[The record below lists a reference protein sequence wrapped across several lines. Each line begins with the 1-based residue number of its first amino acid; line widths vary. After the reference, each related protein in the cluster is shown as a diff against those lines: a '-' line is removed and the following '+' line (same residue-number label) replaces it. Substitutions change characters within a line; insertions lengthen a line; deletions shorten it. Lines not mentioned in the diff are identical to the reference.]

1 MESSFTSENY
11 SVEKGNWQ
19 DEPVYFLRDHHSGAE
34 AMIVPGIGANCVTWS
49 VQHAEQKIEILETP
63 PDPEALRT
71 RRFKAGIPIL
81 WPFPG
86 RVREARYT
94 FEGRE
99 HHLPVTD
106 KAGVHHI
113 HGLVIS
119 APWQVN
125 LMSIDAGASLRLRIS
140 SDELSEA
147 ERAGYP
153 FNFALFVTYTLIGN
167 ELLLDARV
175 DNLSN
180 EQNIPFS
187 YGLHPYFRAP
197 LQVSEAAPDRSAC
210 PVLIPAAALW
220 PTQDGLPTGPAQPLA
235 PELDFR
241 EWKPL
246 SSQPFDHMYSQ
257 VSYADDWT
265 TAAFRDPGLKLE
277 VRVKADEQYHDWVMF
292 TQPNR
297 PSLCLE
303 PYTAPP
309 NVINFEQEGLP
320 ESGLTILKPGQS
332 WNSQVIFEI
341 AGF

>member
-1 MESSFTSENY
+1 MESSLTSEAY
-11 SVEKGNWQ
+11 SVERGYWQ
-19 DEPVYFLRDHHSGAE
+19 EESVYFLRDHHSGAE
-34 AMIVPGIGANCVTWS
+34 AMIVPGIGANCVAWS
-49 VQHAEQKIEILETP
+49 VQQAGQKIEILETP
-63 PDPEALRT
+63 PDPESLRT

-86 RVREARYT
+86 RVREARYN
-94 FEGRE
+94 FDGKEY
-99 HHLPVTD
+99 HLPVTD
-106 KAGVHHI
+106 KGGVHHI

-125 LMSIDAGASLRLRIS
+125 QLAVDNGASLTLRIS
-140 SDELSEA
+140 SDDLSDA
-147 ERAGYP
+147 DRAGYP

-167 ELLLDARV
+167 ELQLEARV

-197 LQVSEAAPDRSAC
+197 LQVSATTPDRSAC

-220 PTQDGLPTGPAQPLA
+220 PTQDGLPIASAQPLS
-235 PELDFR
+235 PELDFQH
-241 EWKPL
+241 WKPL
-246 SSQPFDHMYSQ
+246 GSQHFDHMYSQ
-257 VSYADDWT
+257 VSYTDGWT
-265 TAAFRDPGLKLE
+265 TAAFRDPGLNLE
-277 VRVKADEQYHDWVMF
+277 VRVKADAQHREWVMF

-320 ESGLTILKPGQS
+320 ESGLTILKPNQS
-332 WNSQVIFEI
+332 WKSQVVFEV
-341 AGF
+341 AKF